1 VKPGVAQIDS
11 AQRSVCYQQRVR
23 LFATIA
29 AVALCVAG
37 CGQPSGPPTSAGSP
51 VPSDTSVQVNPA
63 NIARVR
69 TDLPAGYEIADIDG
83 GQERSDPGFSRSR
96 AAPAAMWGFGPGWT
110 ADPSQ
115 CGALAE
121 PVVDGAV
128 TRGWSGSG
136 GGGIVYAVVT
146 GSPPA
151 PVGLDAALLAEC
163 GRWTLSAGHTSGS
176 VTFIAAPTIE
186 GVATVGVSA
195 ATTIVVEG
203 GTETDSHADTFTAY
217 LGDYV
222 AIVTVVTDPGS
233 PNPPLGQEFAAEL
246 LVKTVS
252 ALRG

>member
-11 AQRSVCYQQRVR
+11 ARACLCYQQRVR
-23 LFATIA
+23 LFAAIA
-29 AVALCVAG
+29 VVGLCVAG
-37 CGQPSGPPTSAGSP
+37 CGRPSGPSTSAGPP

-69 TDLPAGYEIADIDG
+69 TGLPAGYEVGYING
-83 GQERSDPGFSRSR
+83 R
-96 AAPAAMWGFGPGWT
+96 AAPATMWGFGPGWT
-110 ADPSQ
+110 ADPPQ

-128 TRGWSGSG
+128 TRGWSASG

-146 GSPPA
+146 GSPPV
-151 PVGLDAALLAEC
+151 PVGLDPALLAEC
-163 GRWTLSAGHTSGS
+163 GQWTLMVGHTSGS
-176 VTFIAAPTIE
+176 VTLIAAPTIE
-186 GVATVGVSA
+186 GVATVGMSA

-203 GTETDSHADTFTAY
+203 GTETDSHADTLTAY

-222 AIVTVVTDPGS
+222 AVVTVVTDPGS

-252 ALRG
+252 ALRS

>member
-1 VKPGVAQIDS
+1 LLW
-11 AQRSVCYQQRVR
+11 YQQRVR
-23 LFATIA
+23 LYASIA

-37 CGQPSGPPTSAGSP
+37 CGGPPGPPSSASST
-51 VPSDTSVQVNPA
+51 VPSSPSVQVNPA

-69 TDLPAGYEIADIDG
+69 GDLPAGYEIAGI
-83 GQERSDPGFSRSR
+83 R

-110 ADPSQ
+110 AEPPQ
-115 CGALAE
+115 CAALAE

-146 GSPPA
+146 GSPA
-151 PVGLDAALLAEC
+151 VPVALDAALLAEC
-163 GRWTLSAGHTSGS
+163 SQWTLTSGHTTGS
-176 VTFIAAPTIE
+176 VTFITAPTIE
-186 GVATVGVSA
+186 GVATVGMST

-203 GTETDSHADTFTAY
+203 GTETHSHAETFTAY

-233 PNPPLGQEFAAEL
+233 PNTPLGQEFAAEL

>member
-1 VKPGVAQIDS
+1 LLW
-11 AQRSVCYQQRVR
+11 YQQRVR
-23 LFATIA
+23 LYASIA

-37 CGQPSGPPTSAGSP
+37 CGGPPGPPSSASST
-51 VPSDTSVQVNPA
+51 VPSSPSVQVNPA

-69 TDLPAGYEIADIDG
+69 GDLPAGYETADM
-83 GQERSDPGFSRSR
+83 R

-110 ADPSQ
+110 AEPPQ

-146 GSPPA
+146 GSPAA
-151 PVGLDAALLAEC
+151 PVALDAVLLAEC
-163 GRWTLSAGHTSGS
+163 GQWTLSAGHTSGT
-176 VTFIAAPTIE
+176 VTFVAAPAID
-186 GVATVGVSA
+186 GVTTVGMSA
-195 ATTIVVEG
+195 ATRTVVEG
-203 GTETDSHADTFTAY
+203 GTETHSHADTFTAY

-233 PNPPLGQEFAAEL
+233 PNPPLGQDFAAEL

>member
-1 VKPGVAQIDS
+1 VLSK
-11 AQRSVCYQQRVR
+11 RLLWYQQRVR
-23 LFATIA
+23 LYASIA

-37 CGQPSGPPTSAGSP
+37 CGAPVGSP
-51 VPSDTSVQVNPA
+51 SSAISTVPSSPSVQVDPT

-69 TDLPAGYEIADIDG
+69 GDLPAGYEIADI
-83 GQERSDPGFSRSR
+83 R

-110 ADPSQ
+110 AEPPQ

-136 GGGIVYAVVT
+136 TGGIVYAVVT
-146 GSPPA
+146 GSPAA
-151 PVGLDAALLAEC
+151 PVTLDPALIGEC
-163 GRWTLSAGHTSGS
+163 GQWTLSAGHTSGA
-176 VTFIAAPTIE
+176 VTFVAAPAID
-186 GVATVGVSA
+186 GVTTVGMST
-195 ATTIVVEG
+195 ATRTVVEG
-203 GTETDSHADTFTAY
+203 GTETHTHADTFTAY

-233 PNPPLGQEFAAEL
+233 PNPPLGQDFAAEL

-252 ALRG
+252 ALRS

>member
-11 AQRSVCYQQRVR
+11 ARASLCYQQRVR

-29 AVALCVAG
+29 VVALCVAG
-37 CGQPSGPPTSAGSP
+37 CGRPSGPSTTASSP

-69 TDLPAGYEIADIDG
+69 TDLPAGYEVDDIAG
-83 GQERSDPGFSRSR
+83 R
-96 AAPAAMWGFGPGWT
+96 AAPATMWGFGPGWT
-110 ADPSQ
+110 ADPRQ
-115 CGALAE
+115 CGALAD
-121 PVVDGAV
+121 PAVDGAV

-136 GGGIVYAVVT
+136 GGGIVYAVVAST
-146 GSPPA
+146 DAGFDPA
-151 PVGLDAALLAEC
+151 LIAEC
-163 GRWTLSAGHTSGS
+163 GHWTLSAGHTSGS

-186 GVATVGVSA
+186 GVATVGMSA
-195 ATTIVVEG
+195 STTIVVEG
-203 GTETDSHADTFTAY
+203 GTETDSHANTFTAY
-217 LGDYV
+217 VGDYA

-252 ALRG
+252 ALRS